1 MHAFVQTEVE
11 YIYSSLAWN
20 VLWLMKSYSTIKYG
34 TMIYL
39 WRVNLKNFLAQVW
52 IYKNVS
58 LLQNMMM
65 VIGEWMISNG
75 VVGVVVV
82 VEYSFS
88 VQ

>member
-58 LLQNMMM
+58 FLQNMMM